1 MIDQKTYTELKPVL
15 MDPTEPKVKDPYL
28 VIPNSSDGNLTVVSS
43 GKNGSEYNKTYGL
56 THTYPGVVTLHCL
69 FGHGVIMT
77 QRYGPEGDVKEV
89 KVHALRP
96 GTTVEIPSST
106 SYSLTNTGRGL
117 LVTIDNFQNNAKHI
131 STEFITEHKGLAY
144 YVVERKGEVAFD
156 KNPNYRF
163 HPQLVME

>member
-1 MIDQKTYTELKPVL
+1 MIIE
-15 MDPTEPKVKDPYL
+15 
-28 VIPNSSDGNLTVVSS
+28 NSTDGNLTVVSS
-43 GKNGSEYNKTYGL
+43 GKNGAEYNKTYGL

-89 KVHALRP
+89 KVHPLRP
-96 GTTVEIPSST
+96 GATIEIPSST
-106 SYSLTNTGRGL
+106 SYCLVNTGRSL

-131 STEFITEHKGLAY
+131 STDFLTEHKGMAY

-156 KNPNYRF
+156 RNPNYRF